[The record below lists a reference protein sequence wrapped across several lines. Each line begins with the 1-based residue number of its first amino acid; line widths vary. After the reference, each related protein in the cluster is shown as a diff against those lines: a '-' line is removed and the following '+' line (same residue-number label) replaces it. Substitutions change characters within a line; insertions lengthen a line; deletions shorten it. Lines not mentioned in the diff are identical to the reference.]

1 MQAFADDSGNI
12 GDTRMLT
19 LCGVFGEADE
29 VTRFSTEW
37 AAVLAEAPSVA
48 YFKLGEFIH
57 GSGEFGRLN
66 RATREKKAIALAGV
80 LRRHRMTGFGA
91 ATDLAAFK
99 GTYAL
104 AKGSDASIP
113 LFMPYQTV
121 VASLA
126 QGFWGLGVREPF
138 EMTFDSNAVLEP
150 IIRAFYA
157 YIREPMRR
165 TLEEAGALLPSDV
178 LFRDDKQ
185 FMPLQAADML
195 AGLQRHV
202 LDRHVSGQK
211 ELIGKPILKSIDDAL
226 GDMPFSTLAANGSRR
241 LNQMWSAV
249 QKADALL
256 KQMSQADQDAI
267 RNDPERLAIY
277 VESLLE
283 KFDESPGGPEI
294 T

>member
-1 MQAFADDSGNI
+1 
-12 GDTRMLT
+12 
-19 LCGVFGEADE
+19 
-29 VTRFSTEW
+29 
-37 AAVLAEAPSVA
+37 
-48 YFKLGEFIH
+48 
-57 GSGEFGRLN
+57 
-66 RATREKKAIALAGV
+66 
-80 LRRHRMTGFGA
+80 MTGFGA

-138 EMTFDSNAVLEP
+138 EMAFDSNAVLEP

-165 TLEEAGALLPSDV
+165 TLGEAGALLPSDV

-211 ELIGKPILKSIDDAL
+211 ELIGKPILKCIDDAL

-241 LNQMWSAV
+241 LNQMWRAV